1 MSSQALMVI
10 SRFICFHSFT
20 NLSIKWFN
28 ETLDIPTE
36 ENKNYFNSD
45 NSQKI
50 IRGIKNYDS
59 VTFLFVPNKTD
70 RTSMLANDR
79 QRWHQKAPPKSGSII
94 LSYHVQ
100 FYIFLSIIWSIKEL
114 SSFSQCHVSGNE
126 NFSSKS
132 LKRGREKDE
141 SDHIYIYPCLLSRV
155 HTKTYASYKNEIFLP
170 IVQRFLLFAR
180 LEFRRIDIIK

>member
-10 SRFICFHSFT
+10 SQFICFHSFT
-20 NLSIKWFN
+20 DLSIKWFN
-28 ETLDIPTE
+28 ETLDIPTG

-45 NSQKI
+45 NSPKI
-50 IRGIKNYDS
+50 IWGIKNYDS

-79 QRWHQKAPPKSGSII
+79 QRWHQKPPPPRKAAL
-94 LSYHVQ
+94 LSYLTTC
-100 FYIFLSIIWSIKEL
+100 IFLSIIWSIKEL

-141 SDHIYIYPCLLSRV
+141 SHQIYTDPCLLSRV
-155 HTKTYASYKNEIFLP
+155 RTKTYASYKNEIFLP

-180 LEFRRIDIIK
+180 LEFQRIDIIK

>member
-10 SRFICFHSFT
+10 SQFICFHSFT
-20 NLSIKWFN
+20 DLSIKWFN
-28 ETLDIPTE
+28 ETLHIPTG

-45 NSQKI
+45 NSPKI
-50 IRGIKNYDS
+50 IWGIKNYDS
-59 VTFLFVPNKTD
+59 IAFLFVPNKTD

-79 QRWHQKAPPKSGSII
+79 QRWHQKAPPRKAAL
-94 LSYHVQ
+94 LSYLTTC
-100 FYIFLSIIWSIKEL
+100 IFPSIIWSIKEL

-141 SDHIYIYPCLLSRV
+141 SHQIYTDPCLLSRV

-180 LEFRRIDIIK
+180 LEFQRIDIIK